1 MTLGKWQP
9 GGVSVLDARALDS
22 AVLNMDNGPTVTAKG
37 SALLYG
43 AMAVGVLAGA
53 AISTYL
59 WRQRVRALN
68 LLNASPLERAEEII
82 ANCESKLEDIE
93 RAFENLK
100 GGH

>member
-1 MTLGKWQP
+1 MMAGKWQP
-9 GGVSVLDARALDS
+9 LGASVLGSRSLES
-22 AVLNMDNGPTVTAKG
+22 AVLANNGPTVTARG

-93 RAFENLK
+93 RSFENLK